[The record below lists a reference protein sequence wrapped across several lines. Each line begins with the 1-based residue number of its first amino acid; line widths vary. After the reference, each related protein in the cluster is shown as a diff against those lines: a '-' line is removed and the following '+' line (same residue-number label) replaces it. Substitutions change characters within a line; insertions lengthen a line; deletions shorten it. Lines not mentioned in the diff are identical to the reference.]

1 MLGAILAT
9 VVTLVV
15 SGLLPSRGQTLYDRE
30 VTDGKILVAG
40 SSVPPTG
47 CCPRSRAP

>member
-15 SGLLPSRGQTLYDRE
+15 SGLLPSRGQTLYDPE
-30 VTDGKILVAG
+30 VTDGNILVG
-40 SSVPPTG
+40 VERPSEPTLAALEVG
-47 CCPRSRAP
+47 P